1 MVPGVVV
8 DNTEPMVFPKD
19 REHSSYYDQYI
30 IWYIHSIRRAVDL
43 EDEDVKEIL
52 DGSLFD
58 QLKQKT
64 DIQVCNLSTTTL
76 SFFSYNQ
83 PRKYQFF
90 AVKKKDQ
97 TFDLVERADVNFIE
111 TIVLHFVNLALSPR
125 NSLLVEAPERT
136 AAVQTTGIV
145 AIHEIL
151 VFWIEIETLVTEKT
165 KWDVGFFP
173 ALENKSEWCF
183 SDSQAE

>member
-1 MVPGVVV
+1 MHEIVVILNITCSV
-8 DNTEPMVFPKD
+8 QKKHFLFFK
-19 REHSSYYDQYI
+19 Q
-30 IWYIHSIRRAVDL
+30 IHCCQRRAVDL

-111 TIVLHFVNLALSPR
+111 TIVLHL
-125 NSLLVEAPERT
+125 
-136 AAVQTTGIV
+136 
-145 AIHEIL
+145 
-151 VFWIEIETLVTEKT
+151 
-165 KWDVGFFP
+165 
-173 ALENKSEWCF
+173 
-183 SDSQAE
+183 